1 LKLTVGRPLD
11 TLTAFHIKSAGPAL
25 PTRFAVRQVLDQEL
39 RKERILQRSIASQG
53 RSGALSVAGDLQ
65 SNKENQDPRA
75 VAARRAD
82 AAKLDFFGRPL
93 KEQRPASAGKE
104 TSKPVKVKEKVNV
117 FVTFHEGFSNAVR
130 KPITLKELMDSF

>member
-1 LKLTVGRPLD
+1 MV
-11 TLTAFHIKSAGPAL
+11 
-25 PTRFAVRQVLDQEL
+25 
-39 RKERILQRSIASQG
+39 
-53 RSGALSVAGDLQ
+53 GDLQ

-75 VAARRAD
+75 AATRRAD

-104 TSKPVKVKEKVNV
+104 ASKAVKVKEKVNV